1 MVAHN
6 AAAALG
12 IDIRLYR
19 ITHAD
24 NAAGH
29 FAAVQKDLVRILDRI
44 RHDKGIVRAVLD
56 HAAVAYLAAGLGIE
70 RGLIQHQRAAISGA
84 QHVYQ
89 LAVCIHNSQHLGIA
103 GKVCIAHKVRG

>member
-6 AAAALG
+6 AAARSALY
-12 IDIRLYR
+12 RLYR

-44 RHDKGIVRAVLD
+44 RHDKGIVRTVLD
-56 HAAVAYLAAGLGIE
+56 HAAIAYLAAGLGIE
-70 RGLIQHQRAAISGA
+70 RGLIQHQRAAIPGA
-84 QHVYQ
+84 SMSTNSPSAFTIAST
-89 LAVCIHNSQHLGIA
+89 LASQA
-103 GKVCIAHKVRG
+103 KSV